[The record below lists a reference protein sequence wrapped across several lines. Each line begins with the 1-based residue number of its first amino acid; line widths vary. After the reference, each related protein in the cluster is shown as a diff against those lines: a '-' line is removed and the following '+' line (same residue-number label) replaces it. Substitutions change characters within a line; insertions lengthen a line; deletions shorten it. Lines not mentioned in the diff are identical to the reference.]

1 MAHIP
6 DGVLSM
12 PVLAGG
18 AALTAAGLAWSLR
31 RLDERTIPRT
41 AVLSA
46 LFFAGSLVAVPVGP
60 SSVHL
65 LFSGLMG
72 ILLGMLTMPAV
83 FIALILQAVMF
94 GFGGLTTLGV
104 NTVDIAAP
112 GIIAGWLF
120 APLVRRA
127 PAARAGLVAGL
138 CGALA
143 VAGTGAAVALALVLS
158 SSDYVPSAKLVVA
171 TYLPLMLG
179 EAFVT
184 GVAIA
189 FLKRAKPE
197 ALALEQGL

>member
-6 DGVLSM
+6 DGVLTL

-18 AALTAAGLAWSLR
+18 AALTAAGLAWSMR
-31 RLDERTIPRT
+31 GLDERTIPRT

-72 ILLGMLTMPAV
+72 ILLGLLTIPAV
-83 FIALILQAVMF
+83 LVALILQAVMF

-104 NTVDIAAP
+104 NTVDIAGP
-112 GIIAGWLF
+112 GVIAGALLGPYVRSA
-120 APLVRRA
+120 AP
-127 PAARAGLVAGL
+127 ARAGIVAAL

-143 VAGTGAAVALALVLS
+143 VAGTGASVALALVLS
-158 SSDYVPSAKLVVA
+158 SSDYAPSARLVMA
-171 TYLPLMLG
+171 TYLPLMAG
-179 EAFVT
+179 EAVIT
-184 GVAIA
+184 GVAVA

-197 ALALEQGL
+197 ALALVKGI